1 MLRKWAKWAKC
12 GKLALMSA
20 NNLLAFDDRS
30 SDSPYIETV
39 WRSQSNY
46 TGEFLSVAA
55 SHWEMVIT
63 QLAGNIHVTMRGP
76 ETQAK
81 AAYCPADG
89 KWLGVIFKLGAFM
102 PNLPT
107 VKLVDREVN
116 LPLAGEQSFWL
127 HSTAWALPTYENVE
141 TFIARLVREGLLVHD
156 PIVATALQNQA
167 TDLSPRTVQRRF
179 LNATGLTHGAISQ
192 IARAR
197 HAAAL
202 LRQGVSILDT
212 VDLAGYADQPH
223 LTRALKRLVGQTPAQ
238 LLPSAQPKPM
248 SLVPTIDL
256 AGEAPHT

>member
-1 MLRKWAKWAKC
+1 M
-12 GKLALMSA
+12 
-20 NNLLAFDDRS
+20 LAFDGRS

-39 WRSQSNY
+39 WRSQSDCA
-46 TGEFLSVAA
+46 GEFLSVAA

-63 QLAGNIHVTMRGP
+63 QLAGNLHVTMRGP

-89 KWLGVIFKLGAFM
+89 EWLGVIFKLGAFM

-107 VKLVDREVN
+107 VKLVDSEID

-127 HSTAWALPTYENVE
+127 HSAAWELPTYENVE
-141 TFIARLVREGLLVHD
+141 TFVARLVRAGLLAHEPLVD
-156 PIVATALQNQA
+156 AALQNQA
-167 TDLSPRTVQRRF
+167 TDLSRRSVQRRF
-179 LNATGLTHGAISQ
+179 LHATGLTHGAVSQ

-197 HAAAL
+197 QATAL

-212 VDLAGYADQPH
+212 VALAGYADQPH
-223 LTRALKRLVGQTPAQ
+223 LTRSLKRLVGQTPAQ

-248 SLVPTIDL
+248 SLVPAIG
-256 AGEAPHT
+256 AAEEALTR